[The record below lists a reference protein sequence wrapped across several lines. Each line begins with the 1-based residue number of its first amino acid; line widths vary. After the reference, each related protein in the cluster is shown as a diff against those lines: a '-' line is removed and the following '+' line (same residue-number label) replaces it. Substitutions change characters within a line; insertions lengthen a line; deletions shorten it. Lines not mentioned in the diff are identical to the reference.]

1 MTEGPG
7 LCTQLRIKIY
17 IEIVIRDMEWRW
29 RRNWSVWNGCRPS
42 ISDLLEPLINDGD
55 EGNGR
60 LKILSVSMPTNTQ
73 VVEHSPG

>member
-1 MTEGPG
+1 M
-7 LCTQLRIKIY
+7 
-17 IEIVIRDMEWRW
+17 
-29 RRNWSVWNGCRPS
+29 WNGCRPS